1 MTQFSATIRRK
12 SGDTYTSLVDAA
24 DEARAKELADQIAAS
39 GEEGDEVESVEP
51 VAEAPEGEAPDDEA
65 TPEAAPV

>member
-24 DEARAKELADQIAAS
+24 DEERAKELAAQIAAS
-39 GEEGDEVESVEP
+39 GAEGDEVESVEAVP
-51 VAEAPEGEAPDDEA
+51 ASPEGEAPAEEETSA
-65 TPEAAPV
+65 S